1 MGFTKKSF
9 SLIRLVIPCF
19 ILLFASCSDDGELL
33 VQKESQPESRQEANK
48 NPKPQEPVKQADT
61 TTQADTTN
69 QDGNFKSSPLFASEQ
84 KSDSASQNT
93 DEKPREEQEKHS
105 YSDADEE
112 VKKPV
117 KHTIDIGKNWTKI
130 YEKQEVW
137 IDLKNK
143 AVMIGG
149 TVCLNAGPLEMFICP
164 EGSKEHESV
173 ISANALASHLHGA
186 LVPLGIEPGKPSS
199 WDPVYRPVSGPV
211 IKIKL
216 MWRDPDSSKIMT
228 QDASQWVQDAKTKKA
243 MKHQWVFGGSEFWTD
258 PDTKEQVY
266 YADSGE
272 MVCLSN
278 FSTACIDVNVQSTD
292 TDGGLLYQ
300 AFTENIP
307 PVGTKVYM
315 VFTAGKMVALPAAK
329 KEDKKDAAGTGAGQD
344 AAKKEEQKDQQGAEQ
359 PADKTDN
366 STKQTTTTTE
376 ESKNSESDK

>member
-9 SLIRLVIPCF
+9 SLIRLVIPCLV
-19 ILLFASCSDDGELL
+19 LLFVSCNDDGEML
-33 VQKESQPESRQEANK
+33 VQKESQPKSRQEADK
-48 NPKPQEPVKQADT
+48 NPKPQEPAKQKDT
-61 TTQADTTN
+61 TTKADTAQP
-69 QDGNFKSSPLFASEQ
+69 QDGNSKSSPLFGSEQ
-84 KSDSASQNT
+84 KSDSASENT
-93 DEKPREEQEKHS
+93 IEKPREEQEKHS

-216 MWRDPDSSKIMT
+216 MWRDPDSSKIKT

-315 VFTAGKMVALPAAK
+315 IFTAGKVIPLPAAK
-329 KEDKKDAAGTGAGQD
+329 KEDKKDAAGADQD
-344 AAKKEEQKDQQGAEQ
+344 AAKKDEEQKGAAQ
-359 PADKTDN
+359 PTDKTDN
-366 STKQTTTTTE
+366 STKQTTTPE
-376 ESKNSESDK
+376 ESKKSESDK